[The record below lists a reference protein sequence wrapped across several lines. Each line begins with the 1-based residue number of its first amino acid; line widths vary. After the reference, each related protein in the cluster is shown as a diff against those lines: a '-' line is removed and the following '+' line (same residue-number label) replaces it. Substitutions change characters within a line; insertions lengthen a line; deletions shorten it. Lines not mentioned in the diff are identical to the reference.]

1 MMKLIHLKRYGAL
14 IGITFVAAAASAE
27 EKLIP
32 PPWIITGLE
41 GIAVGV
47 TWDESA
53 VRRALPSRLQPAK
66 EMTGG
71 INIYRT
77 SGGYGPGGAYSAAY
91 LYVDLEGMDSSSG
104 AKGRWM
110 LAGVYGP
117 SPAVTNA
124 WKTTFALPIRSG
136 GSRVKGDADHLRY
149 IGFAGEQDLVA
160 AEVKVDRAKCAAF
173 GASLNYMSISPET
186 NQLMRLSPAVAGE
199 SCPAEVLE
207 ARILAPVGDAFAQFP
222 IKKVLWAAQFKADA
236 ALAPAVIAP

>member
-1 MMKLIHLKRYGAL
+1 
-14 IGITFVAAAASAE
+14 
-27 EKLIP
+27 
-32 PPWIITGLE
+32 
-41 GIAVGV
+41 
-47 TWDESA
+47 
-53 VRRALPSRLQPAK
+53 
-66 EMTGG
+66 
-71 INIYRT
+71 
-77 SGGYGPGGAYSAAY
+77 
-91 LYVDLEGMDSSSG
+91 LEGMDSSSG

-124 WKTTFALPIRSG
+124 GKANFALPIRSG

-149 IGFAGEQDLVA
+149 LGFAGEQDLVA
-160 AEVKVDRAKCAAF
+160 AGGKVDRNTWRAV

-199 SCPAEVLE
+199 SCPAEVVE
-207 ARILAPVGDAFAQFP
+207 ARILAPAGDAFAQFP